1 MPKRTDIRKILVIG
15 SGPIVI
21 GQAAE
26 FDYSGTQA
34 CKALREEG
42 YEVVLIN
49 SNPATIM
56 TDRDIADKVYI
67 EPLNLE
73 AAKRVIYKE
82 RPDAILGTL
91 GGQTGLNLTMDL
103 ARAGILEQFRVEVLG
118 TSLEAINR
126 ASDRE
131 LFKKLMDDIKEPMA
145 QSLEVE
151 TVKEALEA
159 GRKIGYPVVVRP
171 FYTLGGTGGG
181 YADDEKA
188 LAEISESGLSVS
200 PIHKCL
206 IEKSLRGYKE
216 IEYEVMR
223 DDKDNAI
230 VVCAME
236 NVDPVGIHTGD
247 SIVVAPLQTLTD
259 KENQML
265 RDVSL
270 KIIRALKI
278 TGGCNVQIALDPL
291 SFKYFI
297 IEVNPRVSRSSALAS
312 KATGYPI
319 AEISAKLSVGL
330 TLDEILNPITKKSYC
345 CFEPSIDYIV
355 TKYPRF
361 PFDKFGSADRELT
374 TQMKATGEVMAIGRT
389 FEESFNKAIR
399 SLEVKRDSLFDPAF
413 SEKKDEELWKM
424 VQDCDYERPF
434 AIAELFRRDVTIK
447 AIHEAT
453 MIDTFFLEK
462 IRNIVE
468 IEKEVQEKPD
478 DIEVLRRAKKISVSD
493 SFIARS
499 WKMDEMA
506 LESLR
511 KKEGI
516 VPVFKMVDTCAG
528 EFESATPY
536 FYSTHEM
543 ENESI
548 PTNRE
553 KVVVLG
559 SGPIRIGQGVEF
571 DFATVHSIFAL
582 RKLGYEAIVI
592 NNNPETVS
600 TDFSVSDKL
609 YFEPLT
615 IEDVM
620 NVIDL
625 EKPLGVIVQFGG
637 QTAINLAKAL
647 DERGIKILGTS
658 LQGIDAGEDRDI
670 FEKVMEKL
678 QIPTPIGRT
687 AFNIEEARKIS
698 KELGYPLIIRP
709 SYVLGG
715 RAMQVVNDDREL
727 EIYMKTAVK
736 EITHDSP
743 ILLDKYIVGR
753 EVEVDAISDGEDVYL
768 PGIMSQIERAGVHSG
783 DSTSVYPPLG
793 LDEKTKETILD
804 YTVKIGRGFNIKGLF
819 NIQFDVEA
827 KTGKVYV
834 IEVNPRSSRTVPYL
848 SKATDVRMCE
858 IATGAVMGRSLK
870 KQGFATGMKPER
882 KDRYFVKCPA
892 FSFSKIRGVDT
903 TLGPEMKST
912 GESMGSDVSFEK
924 ALAKALL
931 GTNVTLPLSSNVLIT
946 VSDDTKKEALK
957 IAKKFFAIGYGI
969 YATSGTAR
977 FLRENGL
984 IVRNARKVSEEADG
998 TEDVLSLI
1006 RTKKVTY
1013 VINTQPFRDKI
1024 SSLDGYLIRRV
1035 AWENGI
1041 FCMTCLDTANALLSV
1056 LENESYSFEPLKGE
1070 EDED

>member
-1 MPKRTDIRKILVIG
+1 MPKRKDIHKILVIG

-34 CKALREEG
+34 CRALREEG
-42 YEVVLIN
+42 YEVVLLN

-56 TDRDIADKVYI
+56 TDTLIADKVYI
-67 EPLNLE
+67 EPITLE
-73 AAKRVIYKE
+73 AAKRIIYKE

-91 GGQTGLNLTMDL
+91 GGQTGLNLTIEL
-103 ARAGILEQFRVEVLG
+103 AKAGILEQFHVEVLG

-131 LFKKLMDDIKEPMA
+131 LFKKLMDDIREPMA

-151 TVKEALEA
+151 TVKEALDA

-181 YADDEKA
+181 YADDEQA
-188 LAEISESGLSVS
+188 LADIAESGLSVS

-206 IEKSLRGYKE
+206 IEKSLKGYKE

-278 TGGCNVQIALDPL
+278 TGGCNVQIALDPD

-330 TLDEILNPITKKSYC
+330 TLDEILNPITKTSYA

-361 PFDKFGSADRELT
+361 PFDKFETADRELT
-374 TQMKATGEVMAIGRT
+374 TQMKATGEVMAIGRN
-389 FEESFNKAIR
+389 FQESLNKAIR
-399 SLEVKRDSLFDPAF
+399 SLEVKRDSLFDPALASF
-413 SEKKDEELWKM
+413 SDEKLKKR
-424 VQDCDYERPF
+424 VTDCDYERPF
-434 AIAELFRRDVTIK
+434 AIAELFRRGTTPK
-447 AIHEAT
+447 EIHDLSK
-453 MIDTFFLEK
+453 IDLFFLDGMK
-462 IRNIVE
+462 SIVDME
-468 IEKEVQEKPD
+468 REVQEKPFD
-478 DIEVLRRAKKISVSD
+478 VETLKKAKKLGVSD

-499 WKMDEMA
+499 WKTTTISIEDF
-506 LESLR
+506 R
-511 KKEGI
+511 HKNNI
-516 VPVFKMVDTCAG
+516 IPVFKMVDTCAG

-536 FYSTHEM
+536 FYGTWGE

-548 PTNRE
+548 RSDRK

-571 DFATVHSIFAL
+571 DFATVHCIWAL

-620 NVIDL
+620 AVIDL
-625 EKPLGVIVQFGG
+625 EKPMGVIVQFGG

-647 DERGIKILGTS
+647 DERHVPILGTS
-658 LQGIDAGEDRDI
+658 LEGIDAGEDRDI
-670 FEKVMEKL
+670 FEKVMAELK
-678 QIPTPIGRT
+678 IPTPIGRT
-687 AFNIEEARKIS
+687 AFDVEEARKIA

-715 RAMQVVNDDREL
+715 RAMQVVDNDNEL

-743 ILLDKYIVGR
+743 ILLDKYIRGR
-753 EVEVDAISDGEDVYL
+753 EVEVDAISDATDVYL
-768 PGIMSQIERAGVHSG
+768 PGIMSQIEKAGVHSG

-793 LDEKTKETILD
+793 LSEEVKKTILD
-804 YTVKIGRGFNIKGLF
+804 YTIKIGRGFHIKGLF
-819 NIQFDVEA
+819 NIQFDIEEG
-827 KTGKVYV
+827 TDKVYV

-848 SKATDVRMCE
+848 SKATGTSMCE
-858 IATGAVMGRSLK
+858 IATACIMGTSLEE
-870 KQGFATGMKPER
+870 QGYPTGMKEER
-882 KDRYFVKCPA
+882 KDRYFVKSPA

-912 GESMGSDVSFEK
+912 GESMGSDISFEK
-924 ALAKALL
+924 AMAKALL
-931 GTNVTLPLSSNVLIT
+931 GTGVHLPLSSNVLIT
-946 VSDDTKKEALK
+946 VSDDTKQETLA
-957 IAKKFFAIGYGI
+957 IAKKFFDIGYGI
-969 YATSGTAR
+969 YATSGTAS

-984 IVRNARKVSEEADG
+984 IVRDCRKVSESKDSRM
-998 TEDVLSLI
+998 DVLDLI

-1013 VINTQPFRDKI
+1013 VINTQPFSDKS

-1041 FCMTCLDTANALLSV
+1041 FCMTCLDTARALLSV
-1056 LENESYSFEPLKGE
+1056 LENESYSFEPLGE
-1070 EDED
+1070 ERK

>member
-1 MPKRTDIRKILVIG
+1 MPKRTDIHKILVIG
-15 SGPIVI
+15 SGPIII

-34 CKALREEG
+34 CRALREEG
-42 YEVVLIN
+42 YEVVLLN

-56 TDRDIADKVYI
+56 TDTLIADKVYI
-67 EPLNLE
+67 EPITLE
-73 AAKRVIYKE
+73 AAKRIIYKE

-91 GGQTGLNLTMDL
+91 GGQTGLNLTIEL
-103 ARAGILEQFRVEVLG
+103 AKAGILDQFHVEVLG

-145 QSLEVE
+145 QSQEVE

-181 YADDEKA
+181 YANNEKD
-188 LAEISESGLSVS
+188 LAEIAESGLSVS

-206 IEKSLRGYKE
+206 IEKSLKGYKE

-278 TGGCNVQIALDPL
+278 TGGCNVQIALDPE

-330 TLDEILNPITKKSYC
+330 TLDEIVNPITKKSYA
-345 CFEPSIDYIV
+345 CFEPSIDYVV

-361 PFDKFGSADRELT
+361 PFDKFETADRELT

-389 FEESFNKAIR
+389 FEESLNKAIR
-399 SLEVKRDSLFDPAF
+399 SLEVKRDSLYDKNLEGF
-413 SEKKDEELWKM
+413 SEKELEKRI
-424 VQDCDYERPF
+424 VDCDYERPF
-434 AIAELFRRDVTIK
+434 AIAELFRRGRTSEDIH
-447 AIHEAT
+447 AISA
-453 MIDTFFLEK
+453 IDLFFLDGIK
-462 IRNIVE
+462 RIVE
-468 IEKEVQEKPD
+468 AEQEVIAHPF
-478 DIEVLRRAKKISVSD
+478 DIDILRKAKRIAVSD

-499 WKMDEMA
+499 WNTTARKIED
-506 LESLR
+506 LR
-511 KKEGI
+511 KENRI

-536 FYSTHEM
+536 FYGTLGE
-543 ENESI
+543 ENESV
-548 PTNRE
+548 PTERK

-571 DFATVHSIFAL
+571 DFATVHSIWAL

-620 NVIDL
+620 AIIDL
-625 EKPLGVIVQFGG
+625 EKPMGVIVQFGG

-647 DERGIKILGTS
+647 DDRGVRILGTS
-658 LQGIDAGEDRDI
+658 LAGIDAGEDRDI
-670 FEKVMEKL
+670 FEKKMAEL
-678 QIPTPIGRT
+678 QIPTPIGKT
-687 AFNIEEARKIS
+687 AFNVEEARAIA

-715 RAMQVVNDDREL
+715 RAMQVVDSDNEL
-727 EIYMKTAVK
+727 EIYMATAVK

-743 ILLDKYIVGR
+743 ILLDKYIRGK
-753 EVEVDAISDGEDVYL
+753 EVEVDAISDGKDVYL

-793 LDEKTKETILD
+793 LTQEEKDTILD
-804 YTVKIGRGFNIKGLF
+804 YTIRIGRAFGISGLF
-819 NIQFDVEA
+819 NIQFDVEEN
-827 KTGKVYV
+827 TGKVYV

-848 SKATDVRMCE
+848 SKATNVPMCE
-858 IATGAVMGRSLK
+858 IATAAVMGISLK
-870 KQGFATGMKPER
+870 EQGYETGMKKER
-882 KDRYFVKCPA
+882 TDRYFVKCPA

-903 TLGPEMKST
+903 RLGPEMKST

-931 GTNVTLPLSSNVLIT
+931 GTGVHLPLSSNILIT
-946 VSDDTKKEALK
+946 VSDDSKKEALE
-957 IAKKFFAIGYGI
+957 IAKGFFDIGYGI
-969 YATSGTAR
+969 YATSGTAK

-984 IVRNARKVSEEADG
+984 IVRDCRKVSEEKDSRL
-998 TEDVLSLI
+998 DVVDLI

-1013 VINTQPFRDKI
+1013 VINTQPFRDKL

-1041 FCMTCLDTANALLSV
+1041 FCMTCLDTAKALLSV

-1070 EDED
+1070 AK

>member
-1 MPKRTDIRKILVIG
+1 MPKRKDIRKILVIG

-34 CKALREEG
+34 CRALREEG
-42 YEVVLIN
+42 YEVVLLN

-56 TDRDIADKVYI
+56 TDTLIADKVYI
-67 EPLNLE
+67 EPINLE
-73 AAKRVIYKE
+73 AAKRIIYRE

-91 GGQTGLNLTMDL
+91 GGQTGLNLTIEL
-103 ARAGILEQFRVEVLG
+103 AKAGILEQFHVEVLG

-131 LFKKLMDDIKEPMA
+131 LFKKLMDDIREPMA

-151 TVKEALEA
+151 TVKEAIEA

-181 YADDEKA
+181 YADDETS
-188 LAEISESGLSVS
+188 LADIAESGLSVS

-206 IEKSLRGYKE
+206 IEKSLKGYKE

-278 TGGCNVQIALDPL
+278 TGGCNVQIALDPD

-330 TLDEILNPITKKSYC
+330 TLDEILNPITKTSYA
-345 CFEPSIDYIV
+345 CFEPSIDYVV

-361 PFDKFGSADRELT
+361 PFDKFETADRELT
-374 TQMKATGEVMAIGRT
+374 TQMKATGEVMAIGRN
-389 FEESFNKAIR
+389 FEESLDKAIR
-399 SLEVKRDSLFDPAF
+399 SLEVKRDSLFDPSLAAL
-413 SEKKDEELWKM
+413 SEEELKTRIRE
-424 VQDCDYERPF
+424 CDYERPF
-434 AIAELFRRDVTIK
+434 AIAELFRRGMTQK
-447 AIHEAT
+447 EIHDISG
-453 MIDTFFLEK
+453 IDLFFLDGMK
-462 IRNIVE
+462 RIVDMETE
-468 IEKEVQEKPD
+468 IPEKPFD
-478 DIEVLRRAKKISVSD
+478 VETLRKAKRLGIAD

-499 WKMDEMA
+499 WKTKAIEIEDFR
-506 LESLR
+506 R
-511 KKEGI
+511 KNNI
-516 VPVFKMVDTCAG
+516 IPVFKMVDTCAG

-536 FYSTHEM
+536 FYGTWGE

-548 PTNRE
+548 RSDRK

-571 DFATVHSIFAL
+571 DFATVHCIWAL

-620 NVIDL
+620 AIIDL
-625 EKPLGVIVQFGG
+625 EKPMGVIVQFGG

-647 DERGIKILGTS
+647 DERHVPILGTS
-658 LQGIDAGEDRDI
+658 LEGIDAGEDRDI
-670 FEKVMEKL
+670 FEKVMADLE
-678 QIPTPIGRT
+678 IPTPIGRT
-687 AFNIEEARKIS
+687 AFDVEEARKIS

-715 RAMQVVNDDREL
+715 RAMQVVDNDEEL

-743 ILLDKYIVGR
+743 ILLDKYIRGR
-753 EVEVDAISDGEDVYL
+753 EVEVDAISDSEDVYL
-768 PGIMSQIERAGVHSG
+768 PGIMSQIEKAGVHSG

-793 LDEKTKETILD
+793 LSEEVKKTILD
-804 YTVKIGRGFNIKGLF
+804 YTIKIGRGFHIKGLF
-819 NIQFDVEA
+819 NIQFDIEEG
-827 KTGKVYV
+827 TNKVYV

-848 SKATDVRMCE
+848 SKATGVPMCE
-858 IATGAVMGRSLK
+858 IATAAIMGTSLK
-870 KQGFATGMKPER
+870 EQGYPSGMKEER
-882 KDRYFVKCPA
+882 TNRYFVKSPA

-924 ALAKALL
+924 AMAKALL
-931 GTNVTLPLSSNVLIT
+931 GTGVHLPLSSNVLIT
-946 VSDDTKKEALK
+946 VSDDTKKEALE

-969 YATSGTAR
+969 YATSGTAS

-984 IVRNARKVSEEADG
+984 IVRDCRKVSENKDSRL
-998 TEDVLSLI
+998 DVLDLI

-1013 VINTQPFRDKI
+1013 VINTQPFSDKA

-1041 FCMTCLDTANALLSV
+1041 FCMTCLDTARALLSV
-1056 LENESYSFEPLKGE
+1056 LENESYSFEPLGE
-1070 EDED
+1070 AKE